1 MAVKCGNCQCGMSMW
16 MGRYVLLSFIV
27 CLLLL
32 FLCFCGGRVVV
43 SVVFFP
49 LLNIQEFCCVKAGE
63 NSVQRLF
70 PVFFTHKFHGQGGS
84 YILSSMVLIYG
95 MA

>member
-1 MAVKCGNCQCGMSMW
+1 MW
-16 MGRYVLLSFIV
+16 QLSVWYVDV
-27 CLLLL
+27 DGKM
-32 FLCFCGGRVVV
+32 CFVVIHCVFVALGSVEGGWCMV

-70 PVFFTHKFHGQGGS
+70 PVFFTHKFHGQVGS

-95 MA
+95 MAQ